1 MDQDVVPFAAVPHT
15 SASAALLVPITTA
28 HVDTQAPAAARAAR
42 RRHPVGT
49 RNMCSPFVTVGNR
62 YRPGAIP
69 EQRLRQDKLVAG
81 HATAIGVMRC
91 AIEKM
96 RI

>member
-1 MDQDVVPFAAVPHT
+1 
-15 SASAALLVPITTA
+15 
-28 HVDTQAPAAARAAR
+28 
-42 RRHPVGT
+42 
-49 RNMCSPFVTVGNR
+49 MCSPFVTVGNR

-81 HATAIGVMRC
+81 HATAIEVMRC